1 MAKYQNHVHTLQRN
15 PGVTSEWIGCSSHP
29 LLSLFTRAKEQEAM
43 VVASL
48 SLEQKGRVRFHGSL
62 WLARCTQPQLLQPGD
77 RVKVVGFSNITL
89 WVEPLN

>member
-1 MAKYQNHVHTLQRN
+1 MAKYQNQVQTLQRN
-15 PGVTSEWIGCSSHP
+15 SGVTNEWIGCSSHP
-29 LLSLFTRAKEQEAM
+29 LLSLLTRAKEQEAM
-43 VVASL
+43 VVAAL

-62 WLARCTQPQLLQPGD
+62 WLARCTQHQLLQPGD